1 MREGVKHPRPTSLA
15 GSWKEGEFEREAE
28 GDGRRAAAAVRRAL
42 AGDCG
47 DGVGDRG
54 ALAGAA
60 GKTKECRGGSRGER
74 RMQSKGGKGEGRWKI
89 MKVKRE
95 KGGE

>member
-1 MREGVKHPRPTSLA
+1 M
-15 GSWKEGEFEREAE
+15 FEREAE

-74 RMQSKGGKGEGRWKI
+74 RM
-89 MKVKRE
+89 
-95 KGGE
+95 